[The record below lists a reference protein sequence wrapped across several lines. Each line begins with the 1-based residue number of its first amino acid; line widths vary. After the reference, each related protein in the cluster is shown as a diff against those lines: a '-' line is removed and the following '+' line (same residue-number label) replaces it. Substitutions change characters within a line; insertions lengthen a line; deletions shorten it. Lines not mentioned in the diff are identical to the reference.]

1 MDGKTDPPD
10 RIPLSFPNSF
20 PFLGLLLFLG
30 CFLVHARARVGV
42 AGVVGVVL
50 FGVSI
55 YFLLFEPWPGGVQRR
70 TGTVDD
76 VVPWTVLTGR

>member
-1 MDGKTDPPD
+1 M
-10 RIPLSFPNSF
+10 
-20 PFLGLLLFLG
+20 
-30 CFLVHARARVGV
+30 GV

-76 VVPWTVLTGR
+76 VVPWTVPTGR